1 MLRKIILN
9 IHIYGGLLC
18 FSYLIL
24 LGISTLNFNHPFA
37 FTTAGT
43 TTTWTQ
49 PLKLPD
55 LARPEGKNAQ
65 DWSRLRTQNNQKVL
79 HALGS
84 FAFPNT
90 AGDGNWKD
98 SDTWHT
104 HFVRVGK
111 EYDIDVHV
119 DQGTATITQ
128 TRRNLWT
135 LIRELHGEH
144 ETFPESFFAST
155 WAWYTDLCA
164 CVVVAAGI
172 SGVYLWTHRR
182 RERRIGLILL
192 AAATAVSL
200 ALMLVI
206 ALHG

>member
-1 MLRKIILN
+1 LLRKIVLN

-24 LGISTLNFNHPFA
+24 LGISTLNFGHPFA
-37 FTTAGT
+37 FTAGGT

-49 PLKLPD
+49 PLTVPQ
-55 LARPEGKNAQ
+55 LARTEGKNTQ
-65 DWSRLRTQNNQKVL
+65 ELSRLRTQNNQMIL

-98 SDTWHT
+98 ANTWHA
-104 HFVRVGK
+104 HFARVGK

-119 DQGTATITQ
+119 DGGTATVTQ
-128 TRRNLWT
+128 TRKNIWT

-144 ETFPESFFAST
+144 GTYAESIFAST

-172 SGVYLWTHRR
+172 SGVYLWTRRR
-182 RERRIGLILL
+182 RERAIGLILL
-192 AAATAVSL
+192 AAATAVS
-200 ALMLVI
+200 ASLMLVI